1 MGWFGPS
8 SDEVW
13 ERLSREIGGEFIAGS
28 FWKRGKVQKRV
39 DQWTITLDTV
49 GRQQGEHG
57 HSMYTRLRAPFANP
71 EGFRFTVY
79 QSGFLSR
86 LGRTLGM
93 QDVEIGDATFDDA
106 FVVWGDDESM
116 LVTLFADPTL
126 RNLFGSLPRM
136 RLDVKKCGS
145 WFAPPCP
152 PDTDL
157 LCLETSGV
165 VRDLGK
171 LKLFFEVLTAL
182 LHRLCAIGAA
192 HKYDP
197 GVRL

>member
-8 SDEVW
+8 RDEVW
-13 ERLSREIGGEFIAGS
+13 ERLSREIDGEFVAGS

-39 DQWTITLDTV
+39 DHWTITLDTV
-49 GRQQGEHG
+49 SRQHGEHG
-57 HSMYTRLRAPFANP
+57 HAMYTRLRAPFANP

-79 QSGFLSR
+79 QAGFFSR

-106 FVVWGDDESM
+106 FVVWGNDESM
-116 LVTLFADPTL
+116 LVALFADPTL
-126 RNLFGSLPRM
+126 RGMFGALPRM
-136 RLDVKKCGS
+136 RLDIRNCGS
-145 WFAPPCP
+145 WFGPTCP

-165 VRDLGK
+165 VKDLGK
-171 LKLFFEVLTAL
+171 LKLFFAVFPAL

-197 GVRL
+197 GVTL